1 MLVLREL
8 KTADEDAFLQ
18 GDKSWRGED
27 LSWFTFVWSEGDL
40 FSDHLLRLEKNK
52 KGKDL
57 PENHVPDTMLYGFVE
72 REIVGRVNIR
82 HELNKN
88 LAWRGG
94 HIGYSVAPKFWK
106 RGYATEMM
114 KQSLSV
120 CKGIG
125 LKEILITC
133 GVENEP
139 SWKVIESVG
148 GKLKD
153 EVWDDVDKEM
163 IRKYWVSLK

>member
-1 MLVLREL
+1 
-8 KTADEDAFLQ
+8 
-18 GDKSWRGED
+18 
-27 LSWFTFVWSEGDL
+27 
-40 FSDHLLRLEKNK
+40 
-52 KGKDL
+52 
-57 PENHVPDTMLYGFVE
+57 MLYGFVE
-72 REIVGRVNIR
+72 GEIVGRVNIR
-82 HELNKN
+82 HELNEN
-88 LAWRGG
+88 LARRGG
-94 HIGYSVAPKFWK
+94 HIGYSVAPKFRK

-133 GVENEP
+133 GVENVP

-153 EVWDDVDKEM
+153 EVWDVIGKEM
-163 IRKYWVSLK
+163 IRKYWISLK